1 MRERLRQIAGGFSP
15 TAFTRLRGK
24 SAFRAPKDP
33 SVGGTA
39 AAKETHYDALL
50 DVWAV
55 ETERRPGL
63 SVDFWKFWT
72 GQTISNLGSSFTQWA
87 VPLLV
92 YQLTHSAVNLGV
104 ATAAT
109 FLPYL
114 LFGLLIGAWMD
125 RVDRKRTMIA
135 LDSLNA
141 IVIFSIPLV
150 ATVWHLSVWWIYGV
164 TFIQSTVFI
173 AFSAGEFAAVPSLVS
188 TDDLVTAN
196 GRIQAT
202 YSAAQVAGP
211 LLAGVLVSFIPLQW
225 VMALDAAS
233 FAVSALSLSLIRS
246 SFNAPAGE
254 GAKEVTTIFH
264 DVVEGLRYVIAHPVL
279 RNISLMMA
287 LINFVDATVWAQLVL
302 FATQRLD
309 ATKFQIGVLF
319 AAGSAG
325 VVVTGLLAG
334 RLRKRFSFTSLAM
347 TSLML
352 MGALVVLFAGMRW
365 YWLALPIWAAQ
376 SGLGILFNINTGSLR
391 QAIVPNHLLSRI
403 LSIAGVLAWSAIPA
417 GALMGGWVIK
427 VTGNVAAVYGVIGIV
442 VICIAAFFRFFTA
455 LGDAER
461 YVQARQ
467 AEEERIAAEAAT
479 A

>member
-1 MRERLRQIAGGFSP
+1 MSL
-15 TAFTRLRGK
+15 
-24 SAFRAPKDP
+24 
-33 SVGGTA
+33 
-39 AAKETHYDALL
+39 
-50 DVWAV
+50 
-55 ETERRPGL
+55 
-63 SVDFWKFWT
+63 DFWKFWT

-92 YQLTHSAVNLGV
+92 FQLTHSAVNLGV

-114 LFGLLIGAWMD
+114 LFGLLLGAWMD
-125 RVDRKRTMIA
+125 RVDRKRAMIA

-141 IVIFSIPLV
+141 VVIVSIPLV
-150 ATVWHLSVWWIYGV
+150 AQFWHLSVWWIYGV

-173 AFSAGEFAAVPSLVS
+173 AFSAGEFAAIPSLVA

-211 LLAGVLVSFIPLQW
+211 LLAGALISFLPLVW
-225 VMALDAAS
+225 VMAFDAGS
-233 FAVSALSLSLIRS
+233 FAISALSLSLIRR
-246 SFNAPAGE
+246 SFNVVSDEP
-254 GAKEVTTIFH
+254 KEPTTILH
-264 DVVEGLRYVIAHPVL
+264 DVREGLRYVLAHPVL
-279 RNISLMMA
+279 RNISAMMA
-287 LINFVDATVWAQLVL
+287 LINFVNAATYAELVL
-302 FATQRLD
+302 FATERLH
-309 ATKFQIGVLF
+309 ASKFEIGVLF

-334 RLRKRFSFTSLAM
+334 RLRKRFSFTALAM

-352 MGALVVLFAGMRW
+352 MGACTILFAGMRW
-365 YWLALPIWAAQ
+365 YYAAVPIWAAS

-417 GALMGGWVIK
+417 GALVGGWVIK
-427 VTGNVAAVYGVIGIV
+427 ATGNVAAVYGVIGIV
-442 VICIAAFFRFFTA
+442 TICIAAFFRFFTA
-455 LGDAER
+455 LGDAQR
-461 YVQARQ
+461 YVDERKAQ
-467 AEEERIAAEAAT
+467 EERLGQEGEAAL